1 LGPTASGKT
10 ELAINLF
17 EKFNIELI
25 SVDSVMVYRGANIG
39 SAKPTDDVLS
49 NYPHH
54 LVNNKS
60 LNEIYSVAEFCSD
73 SLQLIQEVHSRNKVP
88 LFVGGS
94 MMYFKS
100 LLRGIDKLP
109 QRDDGYREALMKLKA
124 SEGSHYLHNLLF
136 LKDQDYA
143 RVVKPNDE
151 KRIIR
156 ALEVINTTGEKM
168 SEQINSGSNSTLFNK
183 YNIHQI
189 AIYDQDREM
198 LHKRIENRLSIMLN
212 DGLIEEVKG
221 LVNRYTLKEQHPIL
235 SAVNYKQTINYLE
248 GLIDREDLFNKA
260 LYASRQ
266 LAKRQITWIRS
277 WDDLNIFNI
286 NSQHEIEKSIRNF
299 I

>member
-1 LGPTASGKT
+1 
-10 ELAINLF
+10 
-17 EKFNIELI
+17 
-25 SVDSVMVYRGANIG
+25 MVYRGANIG
-39 SAKPTDDVLS
+39 SAKPTDEVLS

-60 LNEIYSVAEFCSD
+60 LNEIYSVAEFYND
-73 SLQLIQEVHSRNKVP
+73 SLKLIEEAHSRNKVP

-100 LLRGIDKLP
+100 LIRGIDKLP
-109 QRDDGYREALMKLKA
+109 QRDDGYREALIELKA
-124 SEGSHYLHNLLF
+124 SEDSHFLFNLL
-136 LKDQDYA
+136 LSKDPDYA
-143 RVVKPNDE
+143 KAIKPNDE

-156 ALEVINTTGEKM
+156 ALEVINATGKKM
-168 SEQINSGSNSTLFNK
+168 SDQINAGSNSSLLNT

-212 DGLIEEVKG
+212 DGLIEEVVG
-221 LVNRYTLKEQHPIL
+221 LVDRYTLKDQHPIL
-235 SAVNYKQTINYLE
+235 SAVNYKQTIDYLE
-248 GLIDREDLFNKA
+248 GLFDKEELFYKA

-286 NSQHEIEKSIRNF
+286 NSQQEIEKSIKNF

>member
-1 LGPTASGKT
+1 
-10 ELAINLF
+10 
-17 EKFNIELI
+17 
-25 SVDSVMVYRGANIG
+25 
-39 SAKPTDDVLS
+39 
-49 NYPHH
+49 
-54 LVNNKS
+54 
-60 LNEIYSVAEFCSD
+60 
-73 SLQLIQEVHSRNKVP
+73 
-88 LFVGGS
+88 
-94 MMYFKS
+94 
-100 LLRGIDKLP
+100 
-109 QRDDGYREALMKLKA
+109 
-124 SEGSHYLHNLLF
+124 
-136 LKDQDYA
+136 
-143 RVVKPNDE
+143 
-151 KRIIR
+151 
-156 ALEVINTTGEKM
+156 M

-221 LVNRYTLKEQHPIL
+221 LVNRYTLQEQHPIL

-286 NSQHEIEKSIRNF
+286 NSQREIEKSIRNF

>member
-1 LGPTASGKT
+1 MGPTASGKT

-49 NYPHH
+49 SYPHH

-73 SLQLIQEVHSRNKVP
+73 SLKLIKEAHAKNKIP

-100 LLRGIDKLP
+100 LLKGIDKLP
-109 QRDDGYREALMKLKA
+109 QRDDDYREVLMELKA
-124 SEGSHYLHNLLF
+124 SEDSHFLFNLL
-136 LKDQDYA
+136 LSKDPGYA
-143 RVVKPNDE
+143 KAVKPNDE

-156 ALEVINTTGEKM
+156 ALEVINATGEKM
-168 SEQINSGSNSTLFNK
+168 SDQINSSSNPSLLNT

-198 LHKRIENRLSIMLN
+198 LHKRIEKRLSIMLN

-221 LVNRYTLKEQHPIL
+221 LVDRYAIKEQHPIL
-235 SAVNYKQTINYLE
+235 SAVNYKQTIDYLE
-248 GLIDREDLFNKA
+248 GLIDREELFNKS

-286 NSQHEIEKSIRNF
+286 NSQQEVEKSIKNF

>member
-1 LGPTASGKT
+1 
-10 ELAINLF
+10 
-17 EKFNIELI
+17 
-25 SVDSVMVYRGANIG
+25 MVYRGANIG

-49 NYPHH
+49 DYPHH

-60 LNEIYSVAEFCSD
+60 LNEIYSVAEFYSD
-73 SLQLIQEVHSRNKVP
+73 SLKLIEEAHSRNKVP

-100 LLRGIDKLP
+100 LIRGIDKLP
-109 QRDDGYREALMKLKA
+109 QRDDGYREALMQLKA
-124 SEGSHYLHNLLF
+124 SEDSHFLFNVLLS
-136 LKDQDYA
+136 KDPDYA
-143 RVVKPNDE
+143 KAIKPNDE

-156 ALEVINTTGEKM
+156 ALEVINATGKKM
-168 SEQINSGSNSTLFNK
+168 SDQINTSSNSSLLNT

-212 DGLIEEVKG
+212 DGLIEEVRG
-221 LVNRYTLKEQHPIL
+221 LVDRYTLKEQHPIL
-235 SAVNYKQTINYLE
+235 SAVNYKQTIDYLE
-248 GLIDREDLFNKA
+248 GILNKEELFYKA

-286 NSQHEIEKSIRNF
+286 NSQQEIEKSIKNF

>member
-1 LGPTASGKT
+1 
-10 ELAINLF
+10 
-17 EKFNIELI
+17 
-25 SVDSVMVYRGANIG
+25 
-39 SAKPTDDVLS
+39 
-49 NYPHH
+49 
-54 LVNNKS
+54 
-60 LNEIYSVAEFCSD
+60 
-73 SLQLIQEVHSRNKVP
+73 
-88 LFVGGS
+88 
-94 MMYFKS
+94 
-100 LLRGIDKLP
+100 
-109 QRDDGYREALMKLKA
+109 
-124 SEGSHYLHNLLF
+124 
-136 LKDQDYA
+136 
-143 RVVKPNDE
+143 
-151 KRIIR
+151 
-156 ALEVINTTGEKM
+156 M
-168 SEQINSGSNSTLFNK
+168 SEQINSGSNLTLFNK

-248 GLIDREDLFNKA
+248 GLIDRKDLFNKA

-286 NSQHEIEKSIRNF
+286 NSQREIEKSIRNF

>member
-1 LGPTASGKT
+1 
-10 ELAINLF
+10 
-17 EKFNIELI
+17 
-25 SVDSVMVYRGANIG
+25 
-39 SAKPTDDVLS
+39 
-49 NYPHH
+49 
-54 LVNNKS
+54 
-60 LNEIYSVAEFCSD
+60 
-73 SLQLIQEVHSRNKVP
+73 
-88 LFVGGS
+88 
-94 MMYFKS
+94 
-100 LLRGIDKLP
+100 
-109 QRDDGYREALMKLKA
+109 
-124 SEGSHYLHNLLF
+124 
-136 LKDQDYA
+136 
-143 RVVKPNDE
+143 
-151 KRIIR
+151 
-156 ALEVINTTGEKM
+156 M
-168 SEQINSGSNSTLFNK
+168 SEQINSGSNSTLFNE

-248 GLIDREDLFNKA
+248 GLIDRKDLFNKA